1 MVLVHRDFKRVTLG
15 LPSGTTFTPQLA
27 KTCLRMPF
35 VSIVFSKLR
44 IPDTIKNDWLKAKRH
59 LVLAKPAQR
68 SIHDA
73 TKHLLKSQ
81 QTSFLS
87 RVRDAFSHAT
97 GRISWY
103 CYL

>member
-44 IPDTIKNDWLKAKRH
+44 IPDTIKND
-59 LVLAKPAQR
+59 
-68 SIHDA
+68 
-73 TKHLLKSQ
+73 
-81 QTSFLS
+81 
-87 RVRDAFSHAT
+87 
-97 GRISWY
+97 
-103 CYL
+103 